1 MKGCEP
7 KYLKTLVSGS
17 SINDFC
23 HCILDSE
30 MVMVLPVFKIMPT
43 GKESVFGCGIGSHG
57 YFWQAIGRVIF
68 KVGSSQNRDR
78 VALRWGCRGEEENM
92 IWLVGYYVYFN
103 RYVVL
108 QTSSYI
114 HIERQI
120 FKEVK

>member
-7 KYLKTLVSGS
+7 KYFKTLVPGS

-23 HCILDSE
+23 HCILDAE
-30 MVMVLPVFKIMPT
+30 MVMVLPVFKITPS
-43 GKESVFGCGIGSHG
+43 GKESVFGCGIGSLG

-78 VALRWGCRGEEENM
+78 VTLRWGCWCKFQGAGEEENM

-103 RYVVL
+103 RYVFL
-108 QTSSYI
+108 QTFS
-114 HIERQI
+114 
-120 FKEVK
+120 